1 MVAYFFYFKQRL
13 KINNFNKSSS
23 ISLLNIILL
32 CLVSSILYLIVVYIK
47 AGSQYVARPD
57 AMWPVIFFTL
67 FAFNI
72 SFIFLANYI
81 KLIKIMIPLLL
92 TLSALIAFN
101 FNYHQIYTTNVPYS
115 AETAKSVDNYIIN
128 QVRKADLEGKAVVKV
143 KVPLDQEN
151 ASPDVSTSNWP
162 HSYDM
167 ATWMQNTLYSHRI
180 IRSRIKIIFEP
191 DKKVNKKFYENK
203 NQQPFFPLE

>member
-1 MVAYFFYFKQRL
+1 M
-13 KINNFNKSSS
+13 
-23 ISLLNIILL
+23 
-32 CLVSSILYLIVVYIK
+32 
-47 AGSQYVARPD
+47 
-57 AMWPVIFFTL
+57 
-67 FAFNI
+67 
-72 SFIFLANYI
+72 
-81 KLIKIMIPLLL
+81 
-92 TLSALIAFN
+92 
-101 FNYHQIYTTNVPYS
+101 
-115 AETAKSVDNYIIN
+115 DNYIIN